1 MKEHFNSFDDI
12 NFFHTFSKIS
22 QYLRIIT
29 LSKIQRFIQNFMPYK
44 MIYRLTR
51 KFVFLNFHF
60 SRFVNIF
67 AQCTIFNV
75 LCRFQ
80 RKKNARLR
88 GTRSDWFF
96 FLRVFDSQRIRTRAP
111 KPNIPARILI
121 LLLLLA

>member
-60 SRFVNIF
+60 LRFCEHF
-67 AQCTIFNV
+67 
-75 LCRFQ
+75 RH
-80 RKKNARLR
+80 LR
-88 GTRSDWFF
+88 EKYT
-96 FLRVFDSQRIRTRAP
+96 L
-111 KPNIPARILI
+111 K
-121 LLLLLA
+121 